1 MKNLILP
8 RAIRYL
14 SYFFPQKTIELHPFD
29 IEIHML
35 FNTPEFC
42 GFFVLITLLVYTL
55 NLFHQYKLRNLVLL
69 VASYGFYAN
78 LHLYY
83 PLLLLYVTL
92 VAYTGGHL
100 LQRNFSFSTN
110 KWIVGGTI
118 ILSLLPLVVLKYAPA
133 YTSSLWLPV
142 GLSFFT
148 FQALTYTLD
157 VYRRKITESFSLL
170 DVALFTA
177 FFPTLLSGP
186 IERAR
191 NLIPQL
197 RAPFPMNWDNAV
209 IGAKYFA
216 WGLFKKIVIADRL
229 AEWIDRIYANGL
241 SESGST
247 LALTAVLY
255 SIQIYCDFSGYASMA
270 LGCGRILGLR
280 LTDNFN
286 FPYFASSIKD
296 FWRRWHISLTSWFT
310 EYVYISLGGNKV
322 SKTRW
327 VLNISAVFLLS
338 GIWHGATWSF
348 VIWGAIHGVLYLLEH
363 FSGIKDKWG
372 IYRLIVFIGVTLAWV
387 FFRVPDTQLACDMI
401 AKMFTGPW
409 VPFGLLQ
416 YMSQETLIMCLL
428 TFIFI
433 VTEYLLYKQWYSRH
447 WLFQTFCFSGLLVLT
462 ALFAVSS
469 EKFVYFQ
476 F

>member
-1 MKNLILP
+1 M
-8 RAIRYL
+8 
-14 SYFFPQKTIELHPFD
+14 FPFNQKF
-29 IEIHML
+29 HML

-42 GFFVLITLLVYTL
+42 GFFILTALLIYVLNHFCLIRTR
-55 NLFHQYKLRNLVLL
+55 NLFLL
-69 VASYGFYAN
+69 AISYAFYAN

-83 PLLLLYVTL
+83 PILLLYVT
-92 VAYTGGHL
+92 VIAYISGRL
-100 LQRNFSFSTN
+100 LTKENYGSNIR
-110 KWIVGGTI
+110 KWIVSI
-118 ILSLLPLVVLKYAPA
+118 SVILSLIPLATLKYLPA
-133 YTSSLWLPV
+133 YTDSVWLPV

-157 VYRRKITESFSLL
+157 IYRNKITTHFSLP

-197 RAPFPMNWDNAV
+197 QQRFPITRENTI
-209 IGAKYFA
+209 IGAQHFA
-216 WGLFKKIVIADRL
+216 WGMFKKIVIADRI
-229 AEWIDRIYANGL
+229 AEWVDRIYANGL
-241 SESGST
+241 TESGST
-247 LALTAVLY
+247 LAITAVLY

-270 LGCGRILGLR
+270 IGCGRMMGIR
-280 LTDNFN
+280 LMQNFD
-286 FPYFASSIKD
+286 FPYFATSIKD

-310 EYVYISLGGNKV
+310 EYVYISLGGNRV
-322 SKTRW
+322 SKIRW
-327 VLNISAVFLLS
+327 VFNISIVFLLS

-348 VIWGAIHGVLYLLEH
+348 VIWGAIHGMLYLIEH
-363 FSGIKDKWG
+363 FTGLKDRWG
-372 IYRLIVFIGVTLAWV
+372 VYRIFVFIGVTLAWV
-387 FFRVPDTQLACDMI
+387 FFRIPDTSLACNMI

-409 VPFGLLQ
+409 LPFGIIT
-416 YMSQETLIMCLL
+416 YMEQTVLAMCLL
-428 TFIFI
+428 TIMFIGVEF
-433 VTEYLLYKQWYSRH
+433 TLYKQWYPRH
-447 WLFQTFCFSGLLVLT
+447 WLFQAISFACLLIMT